1 MQDVAQSVD
10 DSKGKKVLDW
20 LSAAFFFQ
28 PLSPV
33 MLQLCL
39 PAAPCTDNRPR
50 HSGTMYDILVRWL
63 NCLLLCCAL
72 EVSSDVRK
80 PFFKRME
87 KKKNFLK
94 RKVAQLCTKEIVMHR
109 DCKWIAKNFWNTFQ
123 CDAKCLW
130 MKVCSSVMSVVG
142 LFLPVLS
149 FLLCC
154 FFFFVFFSAVQSPP
168 VITYIP
174 LQKVVQTW
182 WQDVV
187 QQRRRLVCTVLEWE
201 CEWQIRFQHSIEW
214 M

>member
-154 FFFFVFFSAVQSPP
+154 FFSLFFFLRFSCHQWLLTSHYKRWFKRGGRMLFSSVGGLCALCWNESVSDRSASNTP
-168 VITYIP
+168 
-174 LQKVVQTW
+174 
-182 WQDVV
+182 
-187 QQRRRLVCTVLEWE
+187 
-201 CEWQIRFQHSIEW
+201 
-214 M
+214 